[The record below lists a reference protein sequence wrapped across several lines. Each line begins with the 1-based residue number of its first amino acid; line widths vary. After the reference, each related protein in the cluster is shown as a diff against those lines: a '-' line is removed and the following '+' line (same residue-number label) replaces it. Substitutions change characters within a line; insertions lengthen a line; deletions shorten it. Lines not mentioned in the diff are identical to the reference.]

1 MTSKKPAKNVLHD
14 LAYFLAFVVVVV
26 ALIPLVALTR
36 KTIRATISP
45 ERPTI

>member
-1 MTSKKPAKNVLHD
+1 MTSKKRAKNVLHD
-14 LAYFLAFVVVVV
+14 LACLLAFVVVVV